1 MAELVYTVQAI
12 EHYMEI
18 SIDNLLQ
25 TISERNLIQ
34 GIGHYSRNFHR
45 FLVAKN
51 IWNYFVK
58 VIYIA
63 RKVYLK
69 LFKA

>member
-1 MAELVYTVQAI
+1 MEISINFFWKRISESIMAELVYTVQAI

-51 IWNYFVK
+51 I
-58 VIYIA
+58 
-63 RKVYLK
+63 
-69 LFKA
+69 